1 MSGAMHC
8 GADQVLFV
16 LISDCAST
24 LREELE
30 FWNYAERSHGRHDD
44 FANLVDVLRGS
55 IPKKPRAFANVYD
68 PSWLKTHESRTGC
81 IRCNRIIG

>member
-30 FWNYAERSHGRHDD
+30 FWNYAERSHATN
-44 FANLVDVLRGS
+44 FAGFVLL
-55 IPKKPRAFANVYD
+55 ALQLTV
-68 PSWLKTHESRTGC
+68 
-81 IRCNRIIG
+81 